1 MDQDRPQQVQAGA
14 IKKSSYVER
23 EVPTSEVN
31 AKSDKDVIEVIF
43 MNLKGGSAANTDGP
57 TDDEDS
63 DGRSHYSAHG
73 NNSSNTG
80 QSSNFSQTYRE
91 RRREA
96 HTQVFTD
103 SYNYHGII
111 TLFIHNKHSVSF

>member
-1 MDQDRPQQVQAGA
+1 MSKYTNQNISLNSVSL
-14 IKKSSYVER
+14 SS
-23 EVPTSEVN
+23 PPGCSPHNIGTSN
-31 AKSDKDVIEVIF
+31 TPIASSS
-43 MNLKGGSAANTDGP
+43 LSRASSTGSLYAQGGSAANTDGP

-73 NNSSNTG
+73 NNTSNAG

-96 HTQVFTD
+96 HTQVIN
-103 SYNYHGII
+103 S
-111 TLFIHNKHSVSF
+111 

>member
-1 MDQDRPQQVQAGA
+1 MDF
-14 IKKSSYVER
+14 
-23 EVPTSEVN
+23 VN
-31 AKSDKDVIEVIF
+31 GTLHFVTQ
-43 MNLKGGSAANTDGP
+43 GGSAANTDGP

-73 NNSSNTG
+73 SNASNTG

-96 HTQVFTD
+96 HTQVRAV
-103 SYNYHGII
+103 II
-111 TLFIHNKHSVSF
+111 PWAAFVVETEKIYLMMYIF